1 MIAVDQIPQLYGLN
15 VTDSN
20 GTKIGTLANLWT
32 DEAGRP
38 TWASVHTGF
47 FGTNESLVPLHDAD
61 VEQDHVR
68 VPYDKDTVK
77 DAPNIDAS
85 ADEPLQGDDVTRL
98 YEHYHLGAE
107 RTGAATSSQYGTE
120 VADEPTAAR
129 DRTGPE
135 TTGYDTS
142 GPTTDDAMTRS
153 EERLNVGTQ
162 QQEAGRARL
171 RKYIVTEQVQTTVP
185 VSHEEARIEREPIT
199 EANADRAMDGPDLSE
214 EEHEV
219 TLHAEKPVVAKETVP
234 VERVRLGTETV
245 TDEQAVSEEVR
256 KERIEA
262 DLPDRD
268 RRTS

>member
-1 MIAVDQIPQLYGLN
+1 MIAMDQIPRLYGLN

-20 GTKIGTLANLWT
+20 GAKIGTLGSLWT
-32 DEAGRP
+32 DETGRP
-38 TWASVHTGF
+38 TWASVRTGF
-47 FGTNESLVPLHDAD
+47 FGTNESLVPLHAAE
-61 VEQDHVR
+61 VERDQVR

-98 YEHYHLGAE
+98 YEHYHLSAE
-107 RTGAATSSQYGTE
+107 ETVEQTGAQTGGRYGTE
-120 VADEPTAAR
+120 VTDEPMATR
-129 DRTGPE
+129 G

-153 EERLNVGTQ
+153 EERLNVGTRV
-162 QQEAGRARL
+162 QEAGRARL

-199 EANADRAMDGPDLSE
+199 EANVDQAMKGPELSE

-234 VERVRLGTETV
+234 VERVRLDTETV

-256 KERIEA
+256 KERIET

-268 RRTS
+268 KRNR